1 MKERTQIKSLQKID
15 SLNDI
20 DDVEEIS
27 EILSKSE
34 IEKINKVFNSIDDF
48 YQFLETFDYALEN
61 KDINTGDIKI
71 ILDSIYKFLNHR
83 SRNRVQKRTMKKRG
97 FLLRLIFEL
106 PELISGVNSY
116 KKSKTMI

>member
-1 MKERTQIKSLQKID
+1 MKENPQIKSLQKIN

-27 EILSKSE
+27 GILSKSE

-48 YQFLETFDYALEN
+48 YQFLETFDCALEN

-71 ILDSIYKFLNHR
+71 VLDSIYKFINHR
-83 SRNRVQKRTMKKRG
+83 SKNRVKKSMMKKRG
-97 FLLRLIFEL
+97 LLLRLIFEL
-106 PELISGVNSY
+106 PELISGLDSFT
-116 KKSKTMI
+116 KK